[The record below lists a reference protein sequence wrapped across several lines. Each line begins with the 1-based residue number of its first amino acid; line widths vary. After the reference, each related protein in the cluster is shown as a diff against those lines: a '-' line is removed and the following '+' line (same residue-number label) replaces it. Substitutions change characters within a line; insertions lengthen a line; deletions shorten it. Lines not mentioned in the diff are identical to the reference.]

1 MLPGNMLQKI
11 VRHVAN
17 GRTHRSCRQLS
28 VVGVAVGIST
38 ALAAAPTQAKTAN
51 TASWGLFNTA
61 EKRSNNPQALR
72 AWNGALMRYNR
83 ERRQHRN
90 TSIMRAWQIF
100 IKWARKLPPERQL
113 HEVNRFVNRYP
124 YRVDFYNYGRAD
136 HWATPREFFNKGGD
150 CEDFA
155 FVKYLTLKAIG
166 WSESK
171 LRVVVLVDRRMR
183 ESHAVLA
190 VSYKGRR
197 YVLDNKYR
205 RVMLDK
211 NLGHYQPVYSV
222 NQQNWWFHRR
232 HRPVAG
238 TAIARKPKPAKAHS
252 PVVRQVAEYQP
263 LSMIDPL

>member
-1 MLPGNMLQKI
+1 MLQEF
-11 VRHVAN
+11 VRHSTDEPTRRA
-17 GRTHRSCRQLS
+17 CRRIS
-28 VVGVAVGIST
+28 AVSFAVGFSI

-51 TASWGLFNTA
+51 SASWSLFNTA
-61 EKRSNNPQALR
+61 EKRSSNPQALR
-72 AWNGALMRYNR
+72 AWNGALLRYNR
-83 ERRQHRN
+83 ERHQHRN
-90 TSIMRAWQIF
+90 TSIMRGWQLF

-113 HEVNRFVNRYP
+113 REVNRFVNRYP
-124 YRVDFYNYGRAD
+124 YRVDLYNYGRTD

-155 FVKYLTLKAIG
+155 FVKYLTLKAMG

-190 VSYKGRR
+190 VSHKGRR

-238 TAIARKPKPAKAHS
+238 TAIAKKSTPATS
-252 PVVRQVAEYQP
+252 RSRVVRQVAEDQP